1 MKTKNKP
8 NAFTNIL
15 NKNSL
20 TNIEDLKQK
29 VVEPISSDIEVGEGE
44 VISST
49 QNIKRFPEKKSKADK
64 NLEFIQNI
72 LTKVDKSDGK
82 GYLYTSKK
90 THSRLK
96 VLSFLAD
103 VNILDLTESILND
116 FFEKNKDKI
125 EILKKKSEF

>member
-1 MKTKNKP
+1 MNKDKKP

-20 TNIEDLKQK
+20 VNIEDLKQK
-29 VVEPISSDIEVGEGE
+29 IVDPIPNNIGVGEGE
-44 VISST
+44 DASVISVP
-49 QNIKRFPEKKSKADK
+49 KRSLEKKPKADK
-64 NLEFIQNI
+64 NLEFIQSI

-90 THSRLK
+90 THQRLK
-96 VLSFLAD
+96 VLSFLVD
-103 VNILDLTESILND
+103 VNILDLTESILSD
-116 FFEKNKDKI
+116 FFEKNKDNI